1 MTIGYDAQAGV
12 KRSSAATFRD
22 FAVYV
27 LAKVKD
33 EQMTENV
40 RR

>member
-12 KRSSAATFRD
+12 KGNSAATFRD
-22 FAVYV
+22 FAVDV

-33 EQMTENV
+33 E
-40 RR
+40 